1 MTLALFLSKLNAG
14 NVEFEDTMAVID
26 AEYVFTET
34 AFTNG
39 DCKNEAG
46 QNSGSCKLFSLAQ
59 LQNLSEAQTLACFGR
74 YYHDEVMNDPDGD
87 SHQNIRNFIKTGW
100 SGISF
105 SGVALSA
112 K

>member
-1 MTLALFLSKLNAG
+1 
-14 NVEFEDTMAVID
+14 
-26 AEYVFTET
+26 
-34 AFTNG
+34 
-39 DCKNEAG
+39 
-46 QNSGSCKLFSLAQ
+46 LFSLAQ

-74 YYHDEVMNDPDGD
+74 YYRDEVMNDPDGD

-105 SGVALSA
+105 SGVALSS